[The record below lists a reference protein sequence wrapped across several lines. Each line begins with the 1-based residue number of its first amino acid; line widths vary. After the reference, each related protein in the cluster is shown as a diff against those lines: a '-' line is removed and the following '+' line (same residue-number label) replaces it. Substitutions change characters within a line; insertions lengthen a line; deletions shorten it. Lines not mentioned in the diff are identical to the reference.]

1 MRSYLLSAQN
11 TLFPVA
17 TSFLILPF
25 LIRLAGI
32 EVWLA
37 ITIGQGVGLLLAEI
51 VQGSWNQ
58 LAPKIGLTSSIK
70 LHHLYSSSLR
80 ERKSRFVLCGII
92 GSLIIPLVC
101 DENLVIAEIS
111 FFTWLMNGLNAHWI
125 TTGTGNGSLTF
136 RFFTIPR
143 TIATF
148 LGMSLAYLLDTIFV
162 YLALLLLTNI
172 FSIISLKMAFREKST
187 KDFLKEYIDRKQHL
201 TNILSNLVAAG
212 NSWLLLLLVNFLFD
226 NGDLEISIQI
236 RYSEFA
242 YALMLIIPQINHAA
256 FFAKSKSPGKLLLV
270 NITQA
275 IIIGT
280 IFTVLFPIVN
290 RHIFGSASR
299 QGYLLCFSFLCIA
312 FLRSVI
318 SLYVQDFLIIQKR
331 FYKILRLQLL
341 VSCSFL
347 ISSVLVKV
355 ADYDWQTLPFL
366 VIGFISLAF
375 LPSLNGDKKFFLRV
389 QERTHLD

>member
-1 MRSYLLSAQN
+1 MRSYFLSAQN

-32 EVWLA
+32 EVWQA
-37 ITIGQGVGLLLAEI
+37 ITIGQGVGLIFAEI

-58 LAPKIGLTSSIK
+58 LAPKIGLNSSTK

-80 ERKSRFVLCGII
+80 ERKSRFVLCGLI
-92 GSLIIPLVC
+92 GGLILPLVC
-101 DENLVIAEIS
+101 DENLLIAEIS
-111 FFTWLMNGLNAHWI
+111 FFTWLINGLNAHWI
-125 TTGTGNGSLTF
+125 TLGTGNGRLTF

-143 TIATF
+143 TIATVF
-148 LGMSLAYLLDTIFV
+148 GMFLAYALDTIFV

-172 FSIISLKMAFREKST
+172 FSVISLKLVSRENST
-187 KDFLKEYIDRKQHL
+187 EEFLKEYINRKQRF
-201 TNILSNLVAAG
+201 TNIFSNLIAAG

-226 NGDLEISIQI
+226 NGDLDISIQI

-256 FFAKSKSPGKLLLV
+256 FFAKTKSPGKLLLV
-270 NITQA
+270 NVTQA
-275 IIIGT
+275 IIIVT

-290 RHIFGSASR
+290 KHIFGSASR
-299 QGYLLCFSFLCIA
+299 GGYLLCFSFLCIA

-331 FYKILRLQLL
+331 FSKIFRLQLL

-375 LPSLNGDKKFFLRV
+375 LSSLNGDKKSFLRV
-389 QERTHLD
+389 QERTQLD